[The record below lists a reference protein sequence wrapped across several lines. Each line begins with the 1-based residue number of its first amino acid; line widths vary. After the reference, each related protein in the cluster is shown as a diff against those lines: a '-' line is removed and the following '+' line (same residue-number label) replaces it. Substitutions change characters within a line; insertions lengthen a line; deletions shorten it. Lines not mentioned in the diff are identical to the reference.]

1 MQTET
6 VSDLFKRIINC
17 LENGQNE
24 SIKLSLNDV
33 HSNNIFSLVVD
44 GTEFGKL
51 TRIFI
56 ADKKLKPFE
65 VQYHTHRYEIK
76 LTAIVG
82 NITHHTAFE
91 VNNRSDCSMIISKYD
106 YKSFLNGGRGL
117 SYNSETNIIC
127 TDYKMP
133 PGSQIHLNTTDFH
146 TMSVSKGSMWIV
158 EELGFEKES
167 SEVLGI
173 PFTTE
178 GLYNKPEMFQ
188 INDKCQMVLKEL
200 RSIVKSYDLHLF
212 FSRSSMQRS

>member
-1 MQTET
+1 MISEICN
-6 VSDLFKRIINC
+6 LYKHIISC
-17 LENGQNE
+17 LENGENE

-44 GTEFGKL
+44 GLEFGKL

-65 VQYHTHRYEIK
+65 VQYHTHRYPIK
-76 LTAIVG
+76 LTTIKG

-91 VNNRSDCSMIISKYD
+91 KENTEYNCVKISKYD
-106 YKSFLNGGRGL
+106 YKSFLNGGKGL
-117 SYNSETNIIC
+117 TYLCDTAITCI
-127 TDYKMP
+127 DYKMP
-133 PGSQIHLNTTDFH
+133 PGMQIKLNTVDFH

-167 SEVLGI
+167 SQVLGV
-173 PFTTE
+173 PFITD

-188 INDKCQMVLKEL
+188 INDKCQVVLKEL
-200 RSIVKSYDLHLF
+200 RAIVKSYENPELLN
-212 FSRSSMQRS
+212 S